1 MRISK
6 IKTVYKLFMF
16 LLLLAPVGVSNTL
29 AQQPFERVLPQ
40 NNTQIMLSFS
50 PLVEEVAPAVV
61 NIYTTRVVQVNRSPL
76 FDDPFFQRFFGE
88 NNPFSMPKERVMG
101 SLGSGVIVRENGVIV
116 TNNHVIGEADSIR
129 VVLADRRE
137 YEAEVIL
144 ADERTDLAILQINT
158 QGESLPFIPLLD
170 SDTVKVGDVVIAIG
184 NPFGVGQTVTSGI
197 VSATARSQVGIS
209 NFQFFIQ
216 TDAAV
221 NPGNSGGAL
230 VGLSGELIGINTA
243 IYSRAGENNGIS
255 FAIPANMVRSVVE
268 AALSDGEIVRP
279 WLGAT
284 GQVVNADIA
293 ASLGL
298 PRPGGVIIDN
308 IYADGPADKAGILP
322 SDVIIAVGGRE
333 VLDPQSLNFRV
344 ATTEAERRVPFTIL
358 RNGRT
363 INIYV
368 ILTKPPENPPRN
380 IALLDGRHPFQG
392 VKVANLSPKFADELG
407 LVHSM
412 AGVIVLEVDR
422 RSPAARRQLVR
433 AGDIVLYVNGQEIK
447 KVADLKLMLI
457 EPVAD
462 YTYRINR
469 GGRQIECAIIG
480 LRSFSCR
487 Q

>member
-1 MRISK
+1 MKLNKIRLSLRFIS
-6 IKTVYKLFMF
+6 F
-16 LLLLAPVGVSNTL
+16 LLVLSSFGV
-29 AQQPFERVLPQ
+29 AQAQDIARVVPESK
-40 NNTQIMLSFS
+40 TQVMLSFA

-88 NNPFSMPKERVMG
+88 NTPFSMPRERVQG
-101 SLGSGVIVRENGVIV
+101 SLGSGVILRENGIIV

-129 VVLADRRE
+129 VVLSDRRE

-144 ADERTDLAILQINT
+144 ADERTDLAVLKIDT
-158 QGESLPFIPLLD
+158 EGESLPIIPLLD

-230 VGLSGELIGINTA
+230 VGIDGNLIGVNTA

-268 AALSDGEIVRP
+268 AALSDGEIIRP

-284 GQVVNADIA
+284 GQVVSSDIA
-293 ASLGL
+293 ASLGFA
-298 PRPGGVIIDN
+298 RPGGVIVDN
-308 IYADGPADKAGILP
+308 VYPGGPADRAGILP
-322 SDVIIAVGGRE
+322 SDVIIAVNGRE
-333 VLDPQSLNFRV
+333 VLDPQGLSFRV
-344 ATTEAERRVPFTIL
+344 ATSQPNRRVPFTVL
-358 RNGRT
+358 RNGDT
-363 INIYV
+363 
-368 ILTKPPENPPRN
+368 LTLNVFLTPPPEDPPRN
-380 IALLDGRHPFQG
+380 ITLLEGRHPFQG
-392 VKVANLSPKFADELG
+392 VKVANLSPKFSDELG
-407 LVHSM
+407 IAQLM
-412 AGVIVLEVDR
+412 TGVIVLDVDR

-433 AGDIVLYVNGQEIK
+433 PGDVILSVNGVDINMVNDIE
-447 KVADLKLMLI
+447 LMLV
-457 EPVAD
+457 EPVQN
-462 YTYRINR
+462 YNYRINR
-469 GGRQIECAIIG
+469 RGRHIECDITG